1 MPTPLISLIVPVYN
15 TEQYLD
21 ECIASI
27 LAQQFTDFELLLID
41 DGSTDGSLPLCQQ
54 AACRDSRVRILTQP
68 HAGVSAAR
76 NRGIDAAR
84 GEWIGFI
91 DSDDRVEPGY
101 LSAFVERGTLRRDC
115 LNQQGWKVLCD
126 GTCTPGWQ
134 YPDICLDADG
144 LRRHIGTYRVINNN
158 APYSKLFHKGL
169 LDEHRLRFDTQLAIR
184 EDAFFVYQY
193 RSLVATVHLLA
204 ATSYHYRRERQ
215 RLSLSHQIHPHAQ
228 FLYLKEVLPP
238 AIARFMDTFALWDNA
253 YARTSYRDNKSTIV
267 FSGVKALYAHRVGHA
282 ERLSALRDLLDS
294 PAYYSDPHFQPTGPT
309 KHLHRLC
316 RTLPLSLL
324 DAALYAP
331 LKPYYRMVYFQ
342 RF

>member
-1 MPTPLISLIVPVYN
+1 M
-15 TEQYLD
+15 
-21 ECIASI
+21 
-27 LAQQFTDFELLLID
+27 
-41 DGSTDGSLPLCQQ
+41 
-54 AACRDSRVRILTQP
+54 RILTQP

-158 APYSKLFHKGL
+158 APTPNCFTKACSTSTGCASTRNSPSAKMPSSY
-169 LDEHRLRFDTQLAIR
+169 TNTA
-184 EDAFFVYQY
+184 AWM
-193 RSLVATVHLLA
+193 ATVHLLA

-228 FLYLKEVLPP
+228 FLYLKEVLP
-238 AIARFMDTFALWDNA
+238 R
-253 YARTSYRDNKSTIV
+253 R
-267 FSGVKALYAHRVGHA
+267 
-282 ERLSALRDLLDS
+282 
-294 PAYYSDPHFQPTGPT
+294 
-309 KHLHRLC
+309 
-316 RTLPLSLL
+316 
-324 DAALYAP
+324 
-331 LKPYYRMVYFQ
+331 
-342 RF
+342 